1 MPNKKIIKTHNLII
15 LADENKNLIFLNED
29 QTRLFELA
37 TLYYKELIYKK
48 YSLSSSWKN
57 QNS

>member
-15 LADENKNLIFLNED
+15 LADESKNLIFLNED